1 MIKLIG
7 TSSNIHFNEAKL
19 SLPLYVKTKGI
30 DEILT
35 ICLYID
41 DLIYVDNSVVLMKR
55 FKIIMISEFKMTNLS
70 LISYFLGLEVS
81 NVIQGFLFLKRSTQ
95 MIFLRSLNW
104 RIVIQ
109 WKLLWTIIC
118 NCASMMRKKILMLR
132 NN

>member
-7 TSSNIHFNEAKL
+7 TSSNIDFNEAKL

-41 DLIYVDNSVVLMKR
+41 DLIYVDNSVVLMKG

-70 LISYFLGLEVS
+70 LISYFLKLEVS
-81 NVIQGFLFLKRSTQ
+81 NVIQEFLFLKRSTQ
-95 MIFLRSLNW
+95 MIFLRSLN
-104 RIVIQ
+104 
-109 WKLLWTIIC
+109 
-118 NCASMMRKKILMLR
+118 
-132 NN
+132 

>member
-7 TSSNIHFNEAKL
+7 TSSNIDFNEAKL

-35 ICLYID
+35 ICLYTD
-41 DLIYVDNSVVLMKR
+41 DVIYVDNSVVLMKG

-70 LISYFLGLEVS
+70 LISYFLKLEVS
-81 NVIQGFLFLKRSTQ
+81 NVIQEFLFLKRSTQ

-118 NCASMMRKKILMLR
+118 NCASMMRKKRLMLR